1 MKKIGWLL
9 GGLTLLWG
17 QALRIV
23 GEEGEPLR
31 KAQVRLQPTA
41 GGKALIL
48 HTDSLGGINA
58 PAGSY
63 KIEVFADGFVSYRGE
78 IVLPAAVPLRMV
90 RPSYQLSEN
99 VITGSYAPVQELR
112 SLYPVRILTAERL
125 EAQGALYLPQA
136 LMTELNTRIAM
147 DPNLGMF
154 ATLQGLGGEHVKV
167 LIDGVPVI
175 GRVNGSVDLSQLP
188 LSEVERVEIV
198 EGPMSVLYG
207 TDAMGGV
214 INLITRKSRCQ
225 WEGRARFQY
234 EGVGVYDAGF
244 SLAGG
249 PAKHRVSIAGGRYYF
264 DGWDPD
270 PNRLRAQLWRP
281 REQYNLLASYQFR
294 PSERLHL
301 RLQLPA
307 SDETFFN
314 LKEPTITPRRIY
326 AIDEYYYTRRIL
338 PAVDLSYQFSPKLRY
353 DQQGAFLYYRRIR
366 NVVYKDLVTL
376 QETLVPMEGQQ
387 DSTQEYQVWARGG
400 VTYTEGHW
408 NIQIGHE
415 LQHTI
420 ITGGRIRS
428 GRAEMGDYALWG
440 TAEWQLSPTVSLR
453 PGFRWA
459 YNTQFR
465 APFLPAMHL
474 RWTLTPSLTWRL
486 GYSRGFRAPSLREQF
501 LYLVFTNHNIQ
512 GNPDLRAENSHHF
525 HTNLTW
531 SYIKTDQ
538 LWRFRFSAFYNDV
551 RDIIQLVIIDP
562 MTLFTTYMN
571 MQRFQTLGLQP
582 RVEWRAAKVSF
593 STGATFTQYRG
604 ERWGWEA
611 MLQTAY
617 TWKRTTFS
625 IFFKYQSQTPIFLL
639 GEDGSITWRWIG
651 GFPWMDVSVHRT
663 IWREQL
669 RATVGIRNA
678 FGITSVQANLA
689 GGVHTGSGFSSP
701 VGMGRYP
708 FVRIEYHIQRGQL

>member
-1 MKKIGWLL
+1 MKNLCWLV
-9 GGLTLLWG
+9 GGLSLLWG
-17 QALRIV
+17 QSLRIV
-23 GEEGEPLR
+23 GEEGEPLP
-31 KAQVRLQPTA
+31 KAQVRLQPTS
-41 GGKALIL
+41 GGKVLIL
-48 HTDSLGGINA
+48 YTDSLGGVEA
-58 PAGSY
+58 PTGTY
-63 KIEVFADGFVSYRGE
+63 KIEVSADGFTPYKGEVS
-78 IVLPAAVPLRMV
+78 LPSTVPLLMT

-99 VITGSYAPVQELR
+99 VITGSYAPVQEMR

-125 EAQGALYLPQA
+125 QAQGALYLPQA
-136 LMTELNTRIAM
+136 LMTELNTRVAT
-147 DPNLGMF
+147 DPNLGSF

-214 INLITRKSRCQ
+214 INLITRTSRCQ

-234 EGVGVYDAGF
+234 EGVGIYDAGF

-249 PAKHRVSIAGGRYYF
+249 PAKHRVSISGGRYYF

-270 PNRLRAQLWRP
+270 PGRLRAQLWRP
-281 REQYNLLASYQFR
+281 REQYNLLAAYQFR
-294 PSERLHL
+294 PSEKVRL

-326 AIDEYYYTRRIL
+326 ALDEYYYTRRIL
-338 PAVDLSYQFSPKLRY
+338 PAADLSYQASQKVRY
-353 DQQGAFLYYRRIR
+353 DQQVAFLYYRRIR

-376 QETLVPMEGQQ
+376 QETLVPLEGQQ
-387 DSTQEYQVWARGG
+387 DSTQEYQAWARGG
-400 VTYTEGHW
+400 LTYTDEDW
-408 NIQIGHE
+408 NIQVGHE
-415 LQHTI
+415 IQHTL
-420 ITGGRIRS
+420 ITGGRIQS
-428 GRAEMGDYALWG
+428 GKAEMGDYALWG
-440 TAEWQLSPTVSLR
+440 TVEWHLSPTLSLR

-465 APFLPAMHL
+465 APFLPALHL
-474 RWTLTPSLTWRL
+474 RWNLSPSLTWRV
-486 GYSRGFRAPSLREQF
+486 GYSRGFRSPSLREQF

-512 GNPDLRAENSHHF
+512 GNPNLRPENSHHL

-531 SYIKTDQ
+531 THVKPSH
-538 LWRFRFSAFYNDV
+538 LWRLRMSAFYNDV
-551 RDIIQLVIIDP
+551 QDIIQLVIIDP
-562 MTLFTTYMN
+562 MTLFTTYQN
-571 MQRFQTLGLQP
+571 IQRFQTLGLQP
-582 RVEWRAAKVSF
+582 RVEWRTPSASLI
-593 STGATFTQYRG
+593 TGATFTQYRK

-611 MLQTAY
+611 MAQASY
-617 TWKRTTFS
+617 AWKRTTFS
-625 IFFKYQSQTPIFLL
+625 VFFKYQGQTPIFLS
-639 GEDGSITWRWIG
+639 GEDGSVTWRWIG
-651 GFPWMDVSVHRT
+651 GFPWMDVSVHRVF
-663 IWREQL
+663 WREQIQ
-669 RATVGIRNA
+669 ATVGIRNA
-678 FGITSVQANLA
+678 FGITNIQANLT
-689 GGVHTGSGFSSP
+689 GGVHTGGGFSSP